1 MKDRKIKVE
10 VFNSFE
16 EESKAEY
23 RRRTNQSRED
33 RIREFS
39 ILQELFWG
47 EKWTNQKIEPVVS
60 FEKVSW

>member
-23 RRRTNQSRED
+23 RRRNNQSRED

-39 ILQELFWG
+39 ILQERFWG
-47 EKWTNQKIEPVVS
+47 EKWTSQKIEPVVS

>member
-39 ILQELFWG
+39 ILQERFWG
-47 EKWTNQKIEPVVS
+47 DKWTSQKIEPVVS